1 MTDTSSVLYT
11 LSGSIATL
19 TLNRPDVLNSFNREM
34 ALRLQDLLKKCAADD
49 AVRCVVLTAVGKG
62 FSAGQDLNEFMALT
76 KGTPRLADTV
86 EKSFN
91 PVVRLIREIKK
102 PVVCALNGVAAGAGA
117 NIALAC
123 DFVVAA
129 DTSTLIQSF
138 SRIGLVPD
146 SGGTFLLPRLVGM
159 AKATELIMLGEK
171 LTADE
176 AFRIG
181 LIYKVVPELSLHE
194 QAMLVATRLAELP
207 TRALGLSKRLLNAS
221 AVNTLSDQLDLE
233 RDLQDEAGRTA
244 DFKEGVAAFLEKRKP
259 HYKGN

>member
-1 MTDTSSVLYT
+1 MTDTNIVLYSF
-11 LSGSIATL
+11 SGSIATL

-34 ALRLQDLLKKCAADD
+34 AFRLQGLLKTCAEND
-49 AVRCVVLTAVGKG
+49 AVRCVVITAVGKA
-62 FSAGQDLNEFMALT
+62 FSAGQDLNEFMAKS
-76 KGTPRLADTV
+76 KGTPHLAETV

-91 PVVRLIREIKK
+91 PIVRLIREIEK

-123 DFVVAA
+123 DFVIAA
-129 DTSTLIQSF
+129 DTATLIQSF

-146 SGGTFLLPRLVGM
+146 TGGSFFLPRLAGL

-171 LTADE
+171 LPAEE
-176 AFRIG
+176 AFRLG
-181 LIYKVVPELSLHE
+181 LIYRVVPELVLHE
-194 QAMLVATRLAELP
+194 QAMLLASRLAELP

-221 AVNTLSDQLDLE
+221 ALNTMSNQLDLE
-233 RDLQDEAGRTA
+233 RDLQDEAGTTE

-259 HYKGN
+259 KYKGK